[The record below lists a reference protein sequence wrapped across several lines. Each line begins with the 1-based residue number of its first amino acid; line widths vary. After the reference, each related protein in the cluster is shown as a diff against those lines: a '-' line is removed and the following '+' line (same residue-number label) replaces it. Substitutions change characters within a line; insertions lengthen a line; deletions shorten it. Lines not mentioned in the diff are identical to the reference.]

1 MMNYVVIM
9 GRLTADPELRQTA
22 DGISFCNVTV
32 AVERDYRKDAETKV
46 DFIPVTA
53 WRGTAEFLERNFAK
67 GQMIALHGSLRIN
80 TYEKDGEKRYI
91 TSVNADK
98 IFFAGGTKSK
108 TAQELPEEISSELEE
123 FDLSAYEEILS
134 GEDVPF

>member
-22 DGISFCNVTV
+22 DGIPFCNVTV
-32 AVERDYRKDAETKV
+32 AVERDYRKDAEIKV

-98 IFFAGGTKSK
+98 IFFAGGAKGR
-108 TAQELPEEISSELEE
+108 TAQEVPPESSNELEE